1 LSVTPASVVTAEAPT
16 QSQSETT
23 GAIKSN
29 LDSSQ
34 FETLRATNPTAKETF
49 DGKKAQQTDVDRV
62 AELLESAEGG
72 DETLASVG

>member
-1 LSVTPASVVTAEAPT
+1 V
-16 QSQSETT
+16 
-23 GAIKSN
+23 IKSN

-34 FETLRATNPTAKETF
+34 LETLRATNPTAKETL

-72 DETLASVG
+72 DKTLASVS